1 MNTPLH
7 LLDRRAFFQR
17 SGLGLGAL
25 ALGSLLG
32 ESFGAAVNP
41 LAAKRP
47 HFAPKAKRVIYLHM
61 IGAPSQLDLYDAKPE
76 LLKRDGEKCPD
87 SLLKGKRFAFIGGE
101 MRLSGSRFK
110 FDQHGK
116 SGQQLSELL
125 PGLAGVAPERWSR
138 PTARGVPTHT

>member
-1 MNTPLH
+1 MKRSRKTEAVNTPLH

-25 ALGSLLG
+25 ALSSLLG

-41 LAAKRP
+41 LAAKRT
-47 HFAPKAKRVIYLHM
+47 HFALKAKRVIYLHL

-76 LLKRDGEKCPD
+76 LMKRDGEKCPD

-101 MRLSGSRFK
+101 MK
-110 FDQHGK
+110 
-116 SGQQLSELL
+116 
-125 PGLAGVAPERWSR
+125 
-138 PTARGVPTHT
+138 